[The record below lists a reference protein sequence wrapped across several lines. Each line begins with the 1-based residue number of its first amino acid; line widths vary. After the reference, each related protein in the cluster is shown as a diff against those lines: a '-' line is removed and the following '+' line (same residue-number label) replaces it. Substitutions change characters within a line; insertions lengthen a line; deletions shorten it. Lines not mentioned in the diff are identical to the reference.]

1 MDINETFARLGLP
14 KHSAEIFTALEK
26 SGASS
31 VSAVAQATHVHRPAV
46 YRSLSALLNIKLI
59 SEKTFGKRA
68 FYVAGAR
75 SRITKTFARAT
86 EDVAHIETG
95 EPKNSAGAMRYFEG
109 PSSVTA
115 IFNDVVEHSKRGD
128 IFYRYTSE
136 KNLDD
141 VNRLLPADYRK
152 RRDAKR
158 LERLVISNPES
169 GSRKRSRLERFIKFL
184 GSSTDADHRPVS
196 AEKELFHQNA
206 IQLIYGDRIALI
218 DLNTHIGLIIEN
230 KTLAEFQKTI
240 FRALYKRL

>member
-1 MDINETFARLGLP
+1 MDLVLEGTKLVIPRRSIKDFLPLIIIFSIIFVLTAILLWRLGRWDTM
-14 KHSAEIFTALEK
+14 A
-26 SGASS
+26 
-31 VSAVAQATHVHRPAV
+31 
-46 YRSLSALLNIKLI
+46 
-59 SEKTFGKRA
+59 
-68 FYVAGAR
+68 
-75 SRITKTFARAT
+75 
-86 EDVAHIETG
+86 
-95 EPKNSAGAMRYFEG
+95 AMRYFEG